1 MQIVAFMK
9 DPEFAH
15 VEGVAPDTPFIHGS
29 NNRARRDF
37 TPKRVLS
44 IIGAAALLIGVM
56 FGVGILA
63 SCVRKF
69 PSSRR
74 TTSPHLIT
82 APTTENK
89 FHSTDTG
96 DRDFS
101 LAPSVFNEQAQ
112 MARQIAPRA
121 DDCDHDEMTV
131 DPMASLVVDRAV
143 DAGGQTL
150 PVLIAT
156 DEGVR
161 IPIS

>member
-1 MQIVAFMK
+1 MAFTK
-9 DPEFAH
+9 DPEFAR
-15 VEGVAPDTPFIHGS
+15 VEGVAPDTPFIHGR
-29 NNRARRDF
+29 NTRARRDF
-37 TPKRVLS
+37 APKRVLS
-44 IIGAAALLIGVM
+44 VIGVAALLIGVM

-69 PSSRR
+69 PSSCC
-74 TTSPHLIT
+74 TTSPRLIII
-82 APTTENK
+82 PTTESK

-96 DRDFS
+96 DKDFS
-101 LAPSVFNEQAQ
+101 LAPSVFTEQAQ
-112 MARQIAPRA
+112 MARQVVARA
-121 DDCDHDEMTV
+121 VDCDHDEMTV
-131 DPMASLVVDRAV
+131 DPMASLVIDRAV